1 MRKLVLAIVFCFAFF
16 SFQNVYSQQVLPL
29 KQAISEM
36 LSNNFDINI
45 SKKLAIIDS
54 LNVTSGNAGMLP
66 QVAATV
72 TNNNAVLNQTQT
84 QVNGNVIEIDGAKN
98 LNINYGVAL
107 DWTVFDGFRMFS
119 RKKELA
125 EIRNQGTAEFKAAV
139 LDRLAALYNAYYTVS
154 VLQNQVA
161 TLDEVIR
168 VSEERLRIVQAR
180 FQIGKA
186 ARLEVLNAEVDLNA
200 DKSQRLE
207 LKQVLS
213 DTKVSLSGILGRRD
227 FTDFNVETLPQELLT
242 LDKEALK
249 SKMIAE
255 NPTLQLGQ
263 INKRIAEQQL
273 RQAKSSRYPTL
284 SVSTGYNLIRNQTP
298 FGFVTE
304 STGRNFTYGF
314 TARLNLFDGF
324 NQNRLERTAKTQLEV
339 ARLAEDQVVVQLQT
353 QFDQLFSRYLF
364 AIERLGVERANE
376 TLAARNL
383 EITDDKFKIGTVS
396 AIEYRTAQ
404 NNFSQAKLRLADAAL
419 EVELLVVAIEQL
431 CGTLKI

>member
-1 MRKLVLAIVFCFAFF
+1 MRKLVFVLYLSLLGLAVPETF
-16 SFQNVYSQQVLPL
+16 SQQVLPL
-29 KQAISEM
+29 DKAVAEL
-36 LSNNFDINI
+36 LSANFEINI
-45 SKKLAIIDS
+45 SKKLAVVDS
-54 LNVTSGNAGMLP
+54 LNVTAGNAGMLP
-66 QVAATV
+66 QIAAVV
-72 TNNNAVLNQTQT
+72 TNNNTVLNQTQS
-84 QVNGNVIEIDGAKN
+84 QANGNEIEIDGAKN

-139 LDRLAALYNAYYTVS
+139 LDRLAALYNAYFTVS
-154 VLQNQVA
+154 VLQTQVA

-200 DKSQRLE
+200 DRSQRLE
-207 LKQVLS
+207 LQQVLS

-227 FTDFNVETLPQELLT
+227 FVDFTVENLPQQLLT
-242 LDKEALK
+242 LDKEALRA
-249 SKMIAE
+249 KMIAE

-284 SVSTGYNLIRNQTP
+284 SVNTGYNLIRNQTP

-324 NQNRLERTAKTQLEV
+324 NQNRLERVAKTQVEI
-339 ARLAEDQVVVQLQT
+339 ARLAEDQVLVQLQA

-364 AIERLGVERANE
+364 AIERLGVERENE

-419 EVELLVVAIEQL
+419 DVELLVVAIEQL
-431 CGTLKI
+431 CGTLKV

>member
-1 MRKLVLAIVFCFAFF
+1 MRNLLVVLFYFILCIACQ
-16 SFQNVYSQQVLPL
+16 SVYSQQVLPL
-29 KQAISEM
+29 NEAISEM
-36 LSNNFDINI
+36 LSNNFEINI
-45 SKKLAIIDS
+45 SKKFAVIDS
-54 LNVTSGNAGMLP
+54 LNVTAGNAGMLP
-66 QVAATV
+66 QVNATV
-72 TNNNAVLNQTQT
+72 TNNNAILNQTQT

-125 EIRNQGTAEFKAAV
+125 EIRNQGTAEYKVQV

-154 VLQNQVA
+154 VLQNQVV

-213 DTKVSLSGILGRRD
+213 DTKIMLTGILGRKD
-227 FTDFNVETLPQELLT
+227 FVDFNVESLPQQLLT
-242 LDKEALK
+242 LDKETLK

-273 RQAKSSRYPTL
+273 RQVKSSRYPTL

-339 ARLAEDQVVVQLQT
+339 ARLAEDQVRLQLQT

-364 AIERLGVERANE
+364 AVERLAVERENE

-404 NNFSQAKLRLADAAL
+404 NNFSQAKLRLADASL
-419 EVELLVVAIEQL
+419 EVELLVVAVEQL